1 MGYRWYRRDGSFVDN
16 VLCYK
21 LLFWRSVNDQRFYV
35 KSLKK
40 TSVMNVTRKRIPM
53 WRYVL
58 YLLVVVGMLV
68 GLTFLI
74 SSGETR

>member
-1 MGYRWYRRDGSFVDN
+1 
-16 VLCYK
+16 
-21 LLFWRSVNDQRFYV
+21 
-35 KSLKK
+35 
-40 TSVMNVTRKRIPM
+40 MNVTRKRIPM